1 MHYRTTPIN
10 KICEFVDKRNE
21 KRNNSDCP
29 LNCCRCP
36 AFNCPRCYANCCND
50 CHRTD
55 CLRYLGLICC
65 CCSLVIDLISG
76 SD

>member
-1 MHYRTTPIN
+1 MLRFRLSVYSLAPTISKSIILFIFYFFSR
-10 KICEFVDKRNE
+10 
-21 KRNNSDCP
+21 
-29 LNCCRCP
+29 
-36 AFNCPRCYANCCND
+36 ANCCND